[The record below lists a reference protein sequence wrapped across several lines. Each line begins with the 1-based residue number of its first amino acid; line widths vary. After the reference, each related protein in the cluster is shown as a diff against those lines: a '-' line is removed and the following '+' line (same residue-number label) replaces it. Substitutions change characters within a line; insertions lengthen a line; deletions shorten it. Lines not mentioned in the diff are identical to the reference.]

1 MRARAFA
8 SGKPRWRQDTAMTGA
23 PASTALAVANPVWT
37 RGLHLWELIGFA
49 AGPAKRA
56 FRRSIVLSIFAASA
70 EIGSLFLIQR
80 AASFVVSNPSTE
92 RVPLVVP
99 ALLCTMMLSAWVR
112 MISQRSVVK
121 TQYAIST
128 SLSVLAFS
136 RLQQQDYA
144 SYLEAGASRAF
155 AAFEELQIVCY
166 NALVP
171 FISAVISLGTT
182 VLIIAVLSYLY
193 PLAAVAIVGGTLI
206 FLALALR
213 VRRRVPLDD
222 AVPELS
228 RRRARLIYE
237 ARSAFRDICLV
248 NGQARMIA
256 DFDEIERAFRG
267 RLAHTVI
274 AGQAA
279 RSEIELAGLALCLL
293 AVLGFPFLGV
303 ESHALLPALSVLGL
317 AGLRLL
323 PHLAVMRSAASQIAI
338 HGEITTVMRNLLAP
352 QQPDANAVA
361 PQQVQLTRAVTL
373 SGVSMIRPDR
383 TDTLTGLDLIIPR
396 GARIGIV
403 GASGAGKSTLL
414 DILCGLTPPTDGR
427 VEVDGQA
434 ITPANAALWRER
446 IGVVS
451 QNALLVGNTLREAI
465 CYPSRPDAAD
475 AGRLMDTIK
484 QTGLAGFVESLPQG
498 METPLG
504 EAMSHVS
511 GGQRQRLALA
521 HALYRARDLLVLDEP
536 TSQLD
541 RESEAVIRTCLNQLP
556 PEITIVL
563 VTHRTALLDCCNSV
577 FRLEG
582 GRLRPVDPSI

>member
-1 MRARAFA
+1 
-8 SGKPRWRQDTAMTGA
+8 MTGA
-23 PASTALAVANPVWT
+23 PASTALAVANPLW
-37 RGLHLWELIGFA
+37 RRALHLWELIGFA

-56 FRRSIVLSIFAASA
+56 FHRSIVLSIFAASA

-80 AASFVVSNPSTE
+80 AASFVVSAPSTDG
-92 RVPLVVP
+92 VPLVVP
-99 ALLCTMMLSAWVR
+99 ALLCTMMLSAWLR
-112 MISQRSVVK
+112 MIGQRSLVK

-136 RLQQQDYA
+136 RLQKQDYA
-144 SYLEAGASRAF
+144 SYLETGASRAF
-155 AAFEELQIVCY
+155 AAFEELHIVCY

-171 FISAVISLGTT
+171 FIGAVISLGTT
-182 VLIIAVLSYLY
+182 VLIVAVLTLLY
-193 PLAAVAIVGGTLI
+193 PLAGAAIVGAALL
-206 FLALALR
+206 FLAMALR
-213 VRRRVPLDD
+213 FRRMASLDD

-248 NGQARMIA
+248 NGQERMIA
-256 DFDEIERAFRG
+256 DFYEIERAFRG
-267 RLAHTVI
+267 RLAQTVI

-293 AVLGFPFLGV
+293 AVLAFPLLGV
-303 ESHALLPALSVLGL
+303 ESRALLPALSVLGL

-323 PHLAVMRSAASQIAI
+323 PHLAAMRSAASQIAI
-338 HGEITTVMRNLLAP
+338 HGEITTAMRHLLEP
-352 QQPDANAVA
+352 QQLEANAAA
-361 PQQVQLTRAVTL
+361 PQQVQLSRAVTL
-373 SGVSMIRPDR
+373 SGVRMVRPDR
-383 TDTLTGLDLIIPR
+383 TDTLAGLDLTIPS

-403 GASGAGKSTLL
+403 GPSGSGKSTLL

-434 ITPANAALWRER
+434 ITPANAAVWRER

-451 QNALLVGNTLREAI
+451 QNVLLVGNKLREAI
-465 CYPSRPDAAD
+465 CYPEMPATAD
-475 AGRLMDTIK
+475 DGRLMDAIR
-484 QTGLAGFVESLPQG
+484 QTGLADFVASLPQG
-498 METPLG
+498 LETPLG

-541 RESEAVIRTCLNQLP
+541 LESEAVIRTCLNQLP
-556 PEITIVL
+556 PQIAIVL

-577 FRLEG
+577 FRLEDG
-582 GRLRPVDPSI
+582 KLRPVDPTI